1 MIGRAMN
8 PGLFGLI
15 LTVLVA
21 ATMIPGLLAANAT
34 AVDAEAVQELIRE
47 AEAAR
52 SRAAGLG
59 AEWLETRNLIAEA
72 RQLIENGDLQKAAQ
86 RAEEARQQGE
96 LAAAQAE
103 RESTAW
109 QRRVVQ

>member
-1 MIGRAMN
+1 MKPR
-8 PGLFGLI
+8 LFGL
-15 LTVLVA
+15 LLATLAA
-21 ATMIPGLLAANAT
+21 ATMIPGLQAANAT
-34 AVDAEAVQELIRE
+34 AVDTETVQELIRE

-52 SRAAGLG
+52 SRAASLG
-59 AEWLETRNLIAEA
+59 AEWLETRKLIAEA
-72 RQLIENGDLQKAAQ
+72 RQLAESGDLQQAAQ

>member
-1 MIGRAMN
+1 MR
-8 PGLFGLI
+8 PGLFRLI

-21 ATMIPGLLAANAT
+21 AAMMPDLQAANA
-34 AVDAEAVQELIRE
+34 APVDTEAVQELIRE

-59 AEWLETRNLIAEA
+59 AEWLETRELIAEA
-72 RQLIENGDLQKAAQ
+72 RQLAKNGDLQQAAE

>member
-1 MIGRAMN
+1 MK

-21 ATMIPGLLAANAT
+21 TTMMAGLLAANA
-34 AVDAEAVQELIRE
+34 APVDREAVKELIRE

-52 SRAAGLG
+52 SRAADLG
-59 AEWLETRNLIAEA
+59 AEWLETRELIAEA
-72 RQLIENGDLQKAAQ
+72 RQLVENGELQQAAE

>member
-1 MIGRAMN
+1 MK
-8 PGLFGLI
+8 PGLFGLM

-21 ATMIPGLLAANAT
+21 ATMIAGLQAANAT
-34 AVDAEAVQELIRE
+34 AVDTEAVQELIRE

-103 RESTAW
+103 RESADW
-109 QRRVVQ
+109 RRRVVQ

>member
-1 MIGRAMN
+1 MRL
-8 PGLFGLI
+8 GLFRLI

-21 ATMIPGLLAANAT
+21 TAMMSDLQAANA
-34 AVDAEAVQELIRE
+34 APVDTEAVQKLIRD

-59 AEWLETRNLIAEA
+59 AEWLETRKLITEA
-72 RQLIENGDLQKAAQ
+72 RQLAENGDLQRAAE

-96 LAAAQAE
+96 LATAQAE

-109 QRRVVQ
+109 RRRVVQ

>member
-1 MIGRAMN
+1 MK
-8 PGLFGLI
+8 PGLFGMI
-15 LTVLVA
+15 VTALVA
-21 ATMIPGLLAANAT
+21 TTIMPGLQAGNAAPDDT
-34 AVDAEAVQELIRE
+34 EAVQELIRE

-59 AEWLETRNLIAEA
+59 AEWLETRKLITEA
-72 RQLIENGDLQKAAQ
+72 RQLAENGDLQRAAE

-103 RESTAW
+103 RESKAW